1 MRGLL
6 AAIALPLSLAACS
19 PSIEGVDEAALADG
33 VGRTIGDPGTC
44 VILVDKSAEVIWR
57 YGTHM
62 TCARS
67 LPACEGGG
75 ATTVHALANA
85 AAQGGETAMSCDA
98 APGGS
103 RTVAWASG
111 PVAAGKGAKHGPLFY
126 AAVMEGEPNR
136 TLPGREIRTRLEGV
150 FAEAGL

>member
-6 AAIALPLSLAACS
+6 AAAVLSFSLAACS
-19 PSIEGVDEAALADG
+19 PAIKGVDEAALADA
-33 VGRTIGDPGTC
+33 VGQAIGDPGTC
-44 VILVDKSAEVIWR
+44 VILVDKSAKVVWR

-75 ATTVHALANA
+75 TTTVQALANA

-98 APGGS
+98 APDGS
-103 RTVAWASG
+103 RTVGWASG
-111 PVAAGKGAKHGPLFY
+111 PVPANPKAKHEPLFFS
-126 AAVMEGEPNR
+126 AVMEGEPDR
-136 TLPGREIRTRLEGV
+136 TLPGREIRARLEGV
-150 FAEAGL
+150 FAEVGL

>member
-1 MRGLL
+1 VRGLL
-6 AAIALPLSLAACS
+6 AAVVLPLSLAACS
-19 PSIEGVDEAALADG
+19 PAIKGVDEAALSDAIG
-33 VGRTIGDPGTC
+33 GAIGDPGTC
-44 VILVDKSAEVIWR
+44 VILVDKAAEVVWR

-75 ATTVHALANA
+75 TTTVQALANA

-98 APGGS
+98 APDGS
-103 RTVAWASG
+103 RTVGWASG
-111 PVAAGKGAKHGPLFY
+111 AVAANPKASHEPLFY
-126 AAVMEGEPNR
+126 AAVMEGEPDR
-136 TLPGREIRTRLEGV
+136 TLPGREIKARLEGV